1 MKRAFTLVELLVVVG
16 MIAVLM
22 GAVGS
27 GMAKAR
33 TRAMIA
39 KATQETREM
48 TNAILAYENY
58 APKRSL
64 ESVANGGWA
73 AASEG
78 ALGMIFGNA
87 ETESGGQLPVLYN
100 GSTVDPWGRSY
111 EFIIKKAGNIA
122 SKSADGFI
130 TAPSLPNFYR
140 LSDEE
145 RE

>member
-1 MKRAFTLVELLVVVG
+1 MKRAFTLVELLVVIG
-16 MIAVLM
+16 MLAILM
-22 GAVGS
+22 GAMGTSV
-27 GMAKAR
+27 AKSR

-39 KATQETREM
+39 RATQETREM

-58 APKRSL
+58 APNRSL
-64 ESVANGGWA
+64 DSVANGGWA
-73 AASEG
+73 TATEG
-78 ALGMIFGNA
+78 SLGMIFGEA
-87 ETESGGQLPVLYN
+87 PTESGSPLPVLYN